1 MLKIWFKTKLVYS
14 SFGNSD
20 KKAVS
25 VSEAILK
32 LSELFMA
39 FNFHTYLKAKDNFC
53 FSYNGAYKEFIW
65 QLLHVR
71 KFAEQQFPGINIF
84 ISCSEKIAKS
94 INEERVISSDE
105 FKNNLFLKTEE
116 IIFDMINNPILEI
129 VKKSQIKISKTSEQ
143 TNGNKCCII
152 GDTKA
157 PFKSIS
163 EKQLISLKKSLNN
176 LVNIDEADVLYAV
189 ECEELYKWAYFGKKT
204 VLLKHENNDEVYKN
218 LFPGREILNMNN
230 I

>member
-1 MLKIWFKTKLVYS
+1 
-14 SFGNSD
+14 
-20 KKAVS
+20 
-25 VSEAILK
+25 
-32 LSELFMA
+32 MA

-84 ISCSEKIAKS
+84 ISCPEKIAES
-94 INEERVISSDE
+94 INEERIINIDK
-105 FKNNLFLKTEE
+105 FNNNLFLKTEE
-116 IIFDMINNPILEI
+116 IIFDMVNNPILEI
-129 VKKSQIKISKTSEQ
+129 VKKSQIKINQ
-143 TNGNKCCII
+143 INQIANGKKCCII
-152 GDTKA
+152 NDTKP
-157 PFKSIS
+157 PFKSLPENKLILL
-163 EKQLISLKKSLNN
+163 KQSLNN
-176 LVNIDEADVLYAV
+176 LVNIDEADILYAV

-204 VLLKHENNDEVYKN
+204 ILLKHEDNDEVYKK